1 LELLNLGV
9 FSSSRAL
16 YILSTPMTVEDVD
29 SAVDAFERTLKLLKP
44 CVAEKA
50 PHLL

>member
-1 LELLNLGV
+1 M
-9 FSSSRAL
+9 
-16 YILSTPMTVEDVD
+16 YILSTPMAEEDVD
-29 SAVDAFERTLKLLKP
+29 SAVDIFERTLKLLIP